1 MKSPTYWTNIVIS
14 PNNSPADIAMAAL
27 LHSVDVKILFLY
39 QCHQLGNN
47 NNNNHTWQH
56 FLLYADKIDHN
67 GAKDEPVQEHDSFEA
82 AVPEECTDNSED
94 EVDGANS
101 GSVGVVLSYDL
112 EVLLQYYFSNIS
124 VLLNISHDLHYNS
137 LL

>member
-1 MKSPTYWTNIVIS
+1 
-14 PNNSPADIAMAAL
+14 MAAL
-27 LHSVDVKILFLY
+27 LHSVDVKALFLSP
-39 QCHQLGNN
+39 CQLDNN
-47 NNNNHTWQH
+47 QTWQH

-82 AVPEECTDNSED
+82 AVPEECTDNAED

-112 EVLLQYYFSNIS
+112 EVLLQEYFSHINIS
-124 VLLNISHDLHYNS
+124 IGH
-137 LL
+137 